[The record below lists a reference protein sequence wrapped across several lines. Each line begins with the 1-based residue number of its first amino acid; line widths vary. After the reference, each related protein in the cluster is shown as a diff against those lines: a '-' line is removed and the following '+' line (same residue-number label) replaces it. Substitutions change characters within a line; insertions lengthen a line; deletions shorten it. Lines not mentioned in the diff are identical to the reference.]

1 MVTLK
6 GITWDHPRG
15 FQPLLV
21 ISENW
26 KTKSN
31 VELRW
36 DIRTLKDFGDYP
48 IELLIGIYDLIIL
61 DHPYV
66 GSAAANKLL
75 LPLEEYLPDSFLNI
89 QQKQSVGAGFDSYWY
104 NGHCWALPI
113 DAAAQVA
120 AYRKDLINSIGWE
133 LPDKTVK
140 LNDAAQELPKK
151 YSIGIPLCPTD
162 MWCVFLTLCAQ
173 YTHGNV
179 FVEDDHIDLEAGE
192 WALEQILSW
201 KPFIYRASFHMNPIE
216 MLEYMSK
223 EDDILYIPFIFGYT
237 NYARK
242 GWRKKLIHFCNV
254 PKYELTGKSS
264 LLGGA
269 GLAISANTNCLKECL
284 DFMQLVLSVD
294 IQKHDYFRNGGQPAH
309 LSAWLDEQNNKD
321 CSCFFL
327 DTLKTI
333 NDAFVRPRHP
343 GFNQFQEKAAD
354 YIYENVINNSPAG
367 KVIQKLNVIY
377 QLSRNERV

>member
-15 FQPLLV
+15 FQPLRV

-151 YSIGIPLCPTD
+151 I
-162 MWCVFLTLCAQ
+162 
-173 YTHGNV
+173 
-179 FVEDDHIDLEAGE
+179 
-192 WALEQILSW
+192 
-201 KPFIYRASFHMNPIE
+201 
-216 MLEYMSK
+216 
-223 EDDILYIPFIFGYT
+223 
-237 NYARK
+237 
-242 GWRKKLIHFCNV
+242 
-254 PKYELTGKSS
+254 
-264 LLGGA
+264 
-269 GLAISANTNCLKECL
+269 
-284 DFMQLVLSVD
+284 
-294 IQKHDYFRNGGQPAH
+294 
-309 LSAWLDEQNNKD
+309 
-321 CSCFFL
+321 
-327 DTLKTI
+327 
-333 NDAFVRPRHP
+333 
-343 GFNQFQEKAAD
+343 
-354 YIYENVINNSPAG
+354 
-367 KVIQKLNVIY
+367 
-377 QLSRNERV
+377 